1 MTNKLSQIGREGN
14 SFIMA
19 TVKLPGLIDVHVH
32 LRDPGQTHKEDIGTG
47 TSAALA
53 GGFTCVVD
61 MPNNAEPITTVERQI
76 AKQEIAKT
84 KAVSDIGFHY
94 GSLGD
99 NLETFE
105 EASKHSVGL
114 KLYLNNTT
122 GGYMLDPAYLKKIYA
137 AWPKEQ
143 VILLHAEEDFIDAAI
158 ESLEGLNRP
167 VHICHMPN
175 REVLDKII
183 KAKKQGLPVTCGV
196 TPHHLFLNDKDIE
209 RLGIYGLMLPSLKPQ
224 ADVDY
229 LWEHLDDIDL
239 IESDHA
245 PHTHQEKEEG
255 ANGVPGLETT
265 LPLLLKAESEGKITR
280 EKIIE
285 LCHSAPAR
293 IFGIPTD
300 DDTYVEVDMTPTIIK
315 NADLNTKCGWSPFD
329 GVEVPGKV
337 SKVVLRGETVYK
349 NGQILAKPGSGRVL
363 GE

>member
-1 MTNKLSQIGREGN
+1 MSTI
-14 SFIMA
+14 
-19 TVKLPGLIDVHVH
+19 KLPGLIDVHVH
-32 LRDPGQTHKEDIGTG
+32 LRDPGQTHKEDIYTG

-61 MPNNAEPITTVERQI
+61 MPNNAEPITTIDRLN
-76 AKQEIAKT
+76 AKLEIARQ
-84 KAVSDIGFHY
+84 KAVGDIGFHY

-105 EASKHSVGL
+105 EAAKHSVGL
-114 KLYLNNTT
+114 KIYLNNTT
-122 GGYMLDPAYLKKIYA
+122 GSYMLDPAYLKKIYA
-137 AWPKEQ
+137 AWPKDK
-143 VILLHAEEDFIDAAI
+143 VVLLHAEEDFIDVAI
-158 ESLEGLNRP
+158 ESLEGLDRP

-183 KAKKQGLPVTCGV
+183 GAKRQGLPVTCGV
-196 TPHHLFLNDKDIE
+196 TPHHLFLNENDTE
-209 RLGIYGLMLPSLKPQ
+209 TLGVYGRMLPSLKPQ
-224 ADVDY
+224 SDVDY

-245 PHTHQEKEEG
+245 PHTHAEKAEG

-265 LPLLLKAESEGKITR
+265 LPLLLKAEADGKITR

-285 LCHSAPAR
+285 LCHSTPAR

-300 DDTYVEVDMTPTIIK
+300 DDTYVEVDMTPTTIK
-315 NADLNTKCGWSPFD
+315 NSELKTKCGWSPFD

-337 SKVVLRGETVYK
+337 SKVVLRGETVYE
-349 NGQILAKPGSGRVL
+349 NGEVLAKAGSSRVIGR
-363 GE
+363 